1 MATPTKKRLR
11 TRFRTPRE
19 SPGFL
24 LWLVTNSWQR
34 QLRAALDSLDLTHVQ
49 FVLLASL
56 AWLARE
62 GDAVTQVRL
71 AQQARTDVMMTS
83 QVVRALERK
92 GLLLRG
98 AHPADQRARGLQVT
112 PKGLQLVN
120 KALGLVERADA
131 KFFGAVGKDLPK
143 LVTLLRALS
152 AGRGRLSG

>member
-1 MATPTKKRLR
+1 M
-11 TRFRTPRE
+11 
-19 SPGFL
+19 
-24 LWLVTNSWQR
+24 
-34 QLRAALDSLDLTHVQ
+34 Q

-56 AWLARE
+56 AWLSRE
-62 GDAVTQVRL
+62 GDTVTQVRL

-98 AHPADQRARGLQVT
+98 AHPADHRAKGLQVT
-112 PKGLQLVN
+112 PKGLHLVN

-143 LVTLLRALS
+143 LIALLRALS
-152 AGRGRLSG
+152 SG

>member
-1 MATPTKKRLR
+1 VATPRRRIR

-34 QLRAALDSLDLTHVQ
+34 QLRAALDPLDLTHVQ

-56 AWLARE
+56 AWLSRDGE
-62 GDAVTQVRL
+62 PVTQARL

-98 AHPADQRARGLQVT
+98 AHPADHRARGLQVT
-112 PKGLQLVN
+112 RKGLQLVN
-120 KALGLVERADA
+120 RALGLVERADA
-131 KFFGAVGKDLPK
+131 RFFGTVGKDLPRF
-143 LVTLLRALS
+143 TTMLRS
-152 AGRGRLSG
+152 LSGR

>member
-1 MATPTKKRLR
+1 MTPTFRRLR

-34 QLRAALDSLDLTHVQ
+34 QLRAALDPIDLTHVQ

-56 AWLARE
+56 AWLSRNGE
-62 GDAVTQVRL
+62 TVTQVRL

-98 AHPADQRARGLQVT
+98 AHPADNRARGLQVT
-112 PKGLQLVN
+112 PKGLRLVN
-120 KALGLVERADA
+120 KALRLVERADTR
-131 KFFGAVGKDLPK
+131 FFGAAGKDLAK
-143 LVTLLRALS
+143 LVTLLRALA
-152 AGRGRLSG
+152 AG

>member
-1 MATPTKKRLR
+1 MPPTSRRPR

-34 QLRAALDSLDLTHVQ
+34 QVRAALDSLDLTHVQ

-56 AWLARE
+56 AWLSRDGA
-62 GDAVTQVRL
+62 AVTQVRL

-92 GLLLRG
+92 GLLRRG
-98 AHPADQRARGLQVT
+98 AHPADHRAKGLQVT
-112 PKGLQLVN
+112 PTGRQLVDQ
-120 KALGLVERADA
+120 ALGLVERADA
-131 KFFGAVGKDLPK
+131 KFFRAVGTDLPR
-143 LVTLLRALS
+143 LVALLRALS
-152 AGRGRLSG
+152 AG

>member
-1 MATPTKKRLR
+1 MATPRRRIR

-34 QLRAALDSLDLTHVQ
+34 HLRAALDPLDLTHVQ

-56 AWLARE
+56 AWLSRDGE
-62 GDAVTQVRL
+62 PVTQARL

-98 AHPADQRARGLQVT
+98 AHPADHRARGLQVT
-112 PKGLQLVN
+112 RKGLQLVN
-120 KALGLVERADA
+120 RALGLVERADA
-131 KFFGAVGKDLPK
+131 RFFGTVGKDLPRF
-143 LVTLLRALS
+143 TTMLRALS
-152 AGRGRLSG
+152 GS

>member
-1 MATPTKKRLR
+1 MKKRLR

-56 AWLARE
+56 AWLWRE
-62 GDAVTQVRL
+62 GGAVSQVRL

-98 AHPADQRARGLQVT
+98 AHPADQRAKGLRVT
-112 PKGLQLVN
+112 PEGLQLVN

-131 KFFGAVGKDLPK
+131 KFFGAVGRDLPK
-143 LVTLLRALS
+143 LITLLRALS
-152 AGRGRLSG
+152 AG

>member
-1 MATPTKKRLR
+1 MATPRRRIR

-34 QLRAALDSLDLTHVQ
+34 QLRAALDPLDLTHVQ

-56 AWLARE
+56 ASLSRHS
-62 GDAVTQVRL
+62 GLVTQARL

-83 QVVRALERK
+83 QVARALERK

-98 AHPADQRARGLQVT
+98 AHPADHRARGLQVT
-112 PKGLQLVN
+112 PRGQQLVN

-131 KFFGAVGKDLPK
+131 RFFSAVGKDLPR
-143 LVTLLRALS
+143 LITMLRALS
-152 AGRGRLSG
+152 GS